1 MRAYKSF
8 LAPLMKQYQEWRKA
22 LGTWSDSLFISLLA
36 FDNHC
41 LNMDDGKS
49 ILTQDMVNK
58 WFHKRESETNN
69 SCRARVNPSKGFLV
83 YLISRNLTEI
93 VLPDIPKWEKSTY
106 VPTILSENDLTSFF
120 YECDH
125 IPARKSSRIERH
137 RKMTIPVIFRL
148 LYSSG
153 MRPYEARWLK
163 KEDVELDTG
172 IVNINKTKRGIQHR
186 IVLHDSMLLI
196 MKEYNRHI
204 QVLYPNRSYFFPG
217 FNGEC
222 LTARWLRETFK
233 MILMKSGCPT
243 NAVPYSFRH
252 SYATEN
258 LNSWDGTDPDFFRK
272 FVMLSKSMGH
282 TGLKSTQYYYQEV
295 PKYYELI
302 EEKTKD
308 GMDFII
314 PDLEVDDEI

>member
-8 LAPLMKQYQEWRKA
+8 LTPLLQKYQDWRKE
-22 LGTWSDSLFISLLA
+22 LGTWSDSINTLLLS
-36 FDNHC
+36 FDSHC
-41 LNMDDGKS
+41 LSMDDGTGY
-49 ILTQDMVNK
+49 LTQDMVDQ
-58 WFHKRESETNN
+58 WFRKRDSETSNA
-69 SCRARVNPSKGFLV
+69 CRARVNPSKDFLI
-83 YLISRNLTEI
+83 YLISRNLTDI
-93 VLPDIPKWEKSTY
+93 ILPDIPKWEKSTY
-106 VPTILSENDLTSFF
+106 IPAILSEENLASFF

-125 IPARKSSRIERH
+125 ISARKSSKTEKH

-163 KEDVELDTG
+163 KEDVELNTG
-172 IVNINKTKRGIQHR
+172 IVSINKTKRGIQHR
-186 IVLHDSMLLI
+186 IVLHDSMLSI
-196 MKEYNRHI
+196 MKEYDRNI
-204 QVLYPNRSYFFPG
+204 QILYPNRSYFFPG
-217 FNGEC
+217 FNGEY
-222 LTARWLRETFK
+222 LSARWLLDTFK
-233 MILMKSGCPT
+233 AILVKSGGPV

-252 SYATEN
+252 GYATEN